1 MARKIIPATA
11 IDNVGAG
18 NTAVLKLPIG
28 PTIEKIMVSMSA
40 SSGLDIGDIEYIE
53 VLVNGDSKWK
63 LSLQDL
69 YDLNAYY
76 NRSADSISGTA
87 GEFMINFLSNQFQ
100 DPAYVLS
107 TGWGTADLSS
117 LEVHFKIKSDA
128 PASLAISAQL
138 QVDTTPQPL
147 GAFVAIRQYNKS
159 SSVTGEVDIDS
170 LPKNGPVVMAWHF
183 VKSDITDIE
192 IEANQMKLIDASK
205 VQLHRFLKD
214 AWPVK
219 RVPVDARMTH
229 VDFLMMGLAGDVFNT
244 KGVTD
249 LLAKATFGSTGAL
262 KILAE
267 TLETLPKI

>member
-1 MARKIIPATA
+1 MARKIIPAPT

-28 PTIEKIMVSMSA
+28 PTYEKVLMTLGA
-40 SSGLDIGDIEYIE
+40 ASGLDIADIEYME

-63 LSLQDL
+63 LTLQEL
-69 YDLNAYY
+69 YDLNAFY
-76 NRSADSISGTA
+76 NRSADTISGTA
-87 GEFMINFLSNQFQ
+87 AEFMINFLSQQFN

-107 TGWGTADLSS
+107 TGWGTGDLDS
-117 LEVHFKIKSDA
+117 LEIQFKIAATA
-128 PASLAISAQL
+128 PASLTMSAEVQI
-138 QVDTTPQPL
+138 DTVPQPL
-147 GAFVAIRQYNKS
+147 GAFVAIRPYNKS

-183 VKSDITDIE
+183 CKADITHVE
-192 IEANQMKLIDASK
+192 IEANQTKIVDASK
-205 VQLHRFLKD
+205 EHLERFAKD

-219 RVPVDARMTH
+219 RVPVTARMTS
-229 VDFLMMGLAGDVFNT
+229 VDFLLMGLAGDVFNT

-249 LLAKATFGSTGAL
+249 LRAKATFGTTGAL

-267 TLETLPKI
+267 TLETLPK